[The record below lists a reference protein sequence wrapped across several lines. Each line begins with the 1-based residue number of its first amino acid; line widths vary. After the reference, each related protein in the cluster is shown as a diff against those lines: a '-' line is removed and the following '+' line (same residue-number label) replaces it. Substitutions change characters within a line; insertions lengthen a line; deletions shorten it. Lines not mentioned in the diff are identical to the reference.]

1 MEDNRNWQG
10 WTALALASL
19 ALVIALFG
27 RNTAPS
33 VTITMP
39 NGPTMSQVGPQPPD
53 SQPARPSQ
61 PNGGPGWLEPQFG
74 PRPQGQ
80 PSFGPGRDRGWRGSW
95 DRHPEFG
102 GPRGFEPGPWHHHMP
117 FFAPFFLLFGL
128 VRLAG
133 VVLLVWLL
141 IKFFQGRRDRPSGA

>member
-10 WTALALASL
+10 WAALALAGL
-19 ALVIALFG
+19 ALMVALFG

-39 NGPTMSQVGPQPPD
+39 NGPSAAQTEPQVPPVPP
-53 SQPARPSQ
+53 SRAARPDV
-61 PNGGPGWLEPQFG
+61 GPGWLEPQFG
-74 PRPQGQ
+74 PRQQ
-80 PSFGPGRDRGWRGSW
+80 PGFGPGFGDRGPRGSW
-95 DRHPEFG
+95 DRRPDFG
-102 GPRGFEPGPWHHHMP
+102 ERHGFYRAPWHHHPP

-133 VVLLVWLL
+133 VALLVWLL
-141 IKFFQGRRDRPSGA
+141 IKFFQGRRDRPSEG